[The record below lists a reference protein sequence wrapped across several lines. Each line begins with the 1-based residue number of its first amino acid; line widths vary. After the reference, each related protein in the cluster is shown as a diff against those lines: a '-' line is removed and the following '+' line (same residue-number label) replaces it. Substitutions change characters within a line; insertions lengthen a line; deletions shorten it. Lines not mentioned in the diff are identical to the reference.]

1 MLYDHLV
8 VRYGE
13 LSLKGKNR
21 RHFENQLHETVKRKL
36 RRFDNLK
43 ISKLFDR
50 LVIELNG
57 QPHEPVVGSLQDI
70 FGIHSISPA
79 LRTENNLDEINK
91 TALIALKDAM
101 ENTDKRTFKVTGK
114 RSLKTFPVN
123 SMQLNSEVG
132 GYLLR
137 NTENITVDV
146 HNPDVEVKVEVKDT
160 GTYISCQTFKG
171 AGGLPIGVGGKAM
184 LMLSGGIDSPVAGY
198 LTMKRGVRIEG
209 VHFHSPPFTSERAKQ
224 KVVDL
229 TQELTRFSGGKIKL
243 HVVPFTK
250 IQQIIKDKIPA
261 SYSMT
266 IMRRVMLKITE
277 KLAEKNN
284 ALAIANGENLGQVA
298 SQTMQSMYAINE
310 VTNLPILR
318 PVITMDKLEIMDI
331 SQKIGTYEI
340 SIRPYED
347 CCTIFL
353 PSAPKTK
360 PKREKAIRFE
370 QNIEN
375 LEELIEEAVQGVE
388 TIILE
393 EGRSTET
400 TFEELF

>member
-21 RHFENQLHETVKRKL
+21 RHFENQLYETVKRKL
-36 RRFDNLK
+36 RIFDNLK

-50 LVIELNG
+50 IVIELNG
-57 QPHEPVVGSLQDI
+57 QPHEPVVTALQEI

-79 LRTENNLDEINK
+79 LRTENDLDEINK

-101 ENTDKRTFKVTGK
+101 TNNGTFKVTGK

-123 SMQLNSEVG
+123 SMELNREVG

-243 HVVPFTK
+243 HVVPFTA

-298 SQTMQSMYAINE
+298 SQTMHSMYAINE

-370 QNIEN
+370 ENIEN

-400 TFEELF
+400 TFEELL

>member
-1 MLYDHLV
+1 MFYNHLV

-21 RHFENQLHETVKRKL
+21 RHFESQLHETVKRKL

-50 LVIELNG
+50 IVVELNG
-57 QPHEPVVGSLQDI
+57 QSHEPVVKSLQEI

-79 LRTENNLDEINK
+79 VRAENDLEEINK
-91 TALIALKDAM
+91 TALLALKDALPG
-101 ENTDKRTFKVTGK
+101 KGTFKVTGK
-114 RSLKTFPVN
+114 RSLKSFPVN
-123 SMQLNSEVG
+123 SMMLNREVG

-137 NTENITVDV
+137 NTEDITVDV

-160 GTYISCQTFKG
+160 GTYISCQNFKG

-229 TQELTRFSGGKIKL
+229 TQELTRYSGGKIKL

-266 IMRRVMLKITE
+266 IMRRVMLRVTE
-277 KLAEKNN
+277 KLAEINN
-284 ALAIANGENLGQVA
+284 AMAITNGENLGQVA
-298 SQTMQSMYAINE
+298 SQTMHSMYAINE

-318 PVITMDKLEIMDI
+318 PVITMDKLEIMNL
-331 SQKIGTYEI
+331 SHQIGTYEI

-360 PKREKAIRFE
+360 PKREKAIMFE
-370 QNIEN
+370 KNIEN

-393 EGRSTET
+393 EGKSTEA
-400 TFEELF
+400 TFSDLL

>member
-21 RHFENQLHETVKRKL
+21 RHFESQLFVTVKRKL
-36 RRFDNLK
+36 RQYDKLK
-43 ISKLFDR
+43 MAKLFDQI
-50 LVIELNG
+50 VVELNG
-57 QPHEPVVGSLQDI
+57 EPHEPVVKALQDI
-70 FGIHSISPA
+70 FGIHSISLA
-79 LRTENNLDEINK
+79 LRAENDLAEIQK
-91 TALIALKDAM
+91 AALLALKEAM
-101 ENTDKRTFKVTGK
+101 IQKGTFKVTGK
-114 RSLKTFPVN
+114 RSLKSFPVN
-123 SMQLNSEVG
+123 SMQLNREVG
-132 GYLLR
+132 GYLLEH
-137 NTENITVDV
+137 TDGLTVDV
-146 HNPDVEVKVEVKDT
+146 HNPDVNVKVEVKDT
-160 GTYISCQTFKG
+160 GTYISCQTFEG

-229 TQELTRFSGGKIKL
+229 TQELTRYSGGKIKL
-243 HVVPFTK
+243 HIVPFTT
-250 IQQIIKDKIPA
+250 IQQTIKDKIPA

-266 IMRRVMLKITE
+266 IMRRVMLRITE
-277 KLAEKNN
+277 KLAENN
-284 ALAIANGENLGQVA
+284 HAMAIANGENLGQVA
-298 SQTMQSMYAINE
+298 SQTMHSMYAINE
-310 VTNLPILR
+310 VTNMPILR
-318 PVITMDKLEIMDI
+318 PVITMDKQEIMNI
-331 SQKIGTYEI
+331 SHKIGTYDI

-375 LEELIEEAVQGVE
+375 LEELVEEAVQNVE

-393 EGRSTET
+393 EGKTTEN
-400 TFEELF
+400 TFEDLF

>member
-21 RHFENQLHETVKRKL
+21 RHFESQLFDTVKRKL
-36 RRFDNLK
+36 RQYDSLK
-43 ISKLFDR
+43 MAKLFDR
-50 LVIELNG
+50 IVVELNG
-57 QPHEPVVGSLQDI
+57 QSYEPVVKSLQDI
-70 FGIHSISPA
+70 FGIHSISLA
-79 LRTENNLDEINK
+79 LRADNDLEEIQK
-91 TALIALKDAM
+91 AALLALKEAM
-101 ENTDKRTFKVTGK
+101 VQKGTFKVTGK
-114 RSLKTFPVN
+114 RSLKSFPFN
-123 SMQLNSEVG
+123 SMQLNREVG
-132 GYLLR
+132 GYLLEH
-137 NTENITVDV
+137 TEGIKVDV
-146 HNPDVEVKVEVKDT
+146 HNPDVNVKVEVKDT
-160 GTYISCQTFKG
+160 GTYISCQSFEG

-243 HVVPFTK
+243 HVVPFTT
-250 IQQIIKDKIPA
+250 IQQTIKDKIPA

-266 IMRRVMLKITE
+266 IMRRVMLRITE
-277 KLAEKNN
+277 KLAENN
-284 ALAIANGENLGQVA
+284 HAMAIANGENLGQVA
-298 SQTMQSMYAINE
+298 SQTMHSMYAINE
-310 VTNLPILR
+310 VTNMPILR
-318 PVITMDKLEIMDI
+318 PVITMDKQEIMNI
-331 SQKIGTYEI
+331 SHKIGTYDI

-360 PKREKAIRFE
+360 PKRDKAIWFE
-370 QNIEN
+370 KNIEN
-375 LEELIEEAVQGVE
+375 LDELIEEAVQGVE

-393 EGRSTET
+393 EGKTTET
-400 TFEELF
+400 TFEDLF